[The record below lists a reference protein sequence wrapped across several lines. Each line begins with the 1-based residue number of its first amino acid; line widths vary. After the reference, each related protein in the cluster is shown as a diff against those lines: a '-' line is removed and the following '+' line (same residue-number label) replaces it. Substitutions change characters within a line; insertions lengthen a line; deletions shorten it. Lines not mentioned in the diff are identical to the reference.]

1 MKQDLLI
8 IPIIIIIIITIFG
21 SYKLIELSSYNSR
34 ISSLERY
41 TYKQDEKNIKKINY
55 NKKEYIITNYLPK
68 EQTYTNLNIL
78 FKNKEKYYLL
88 KEIEKCDAD
97 TNTTYTKDNE
107 IYIHCI
113 GKEGNIN
120 KYTINE
126 FEITEELLVLSYDN
140 VPKLSE
146 LHVIVEKIDNHDI
159 YIKSLDTKAK
169 CTINQY
175 KYICEYHN

>member
-8 IPIIIIIIITIFG
+8 IPIIIIITITIFG

-34 ISSLERY
+34 ISNLERY
-41 TYKQDEKNIKKINY
+41 TYKQNEKSIKNINY
-55 NKKEYIITNYLPK
+55 DKKEYIITNYLPE
-68 EQTYTNLNIL
+68 EQTYNNLNIL
-78 FKNKEKYYLL
+78 FKNKENYYLL

-97 TNTTYTKDNE
+97 TNTIYTKSNE

-126 FEITEELLVLSYDN
+126 FEITEEVLVLSYDN
-140 VPKLSE
+140 VPKISE
-146 LHVIVEKIDNHDI
+146 LHVTIEKIDNDDI
-159 YIKSLDTKAK
+159 YIKSLDKKAK

-175 KYICEYHN
+175 QYICEYHN